1 MAHFITQRL
10 PGCVI
15 HLDAVTALQ
24 LGQSFVEA
32 TTKLDLGNAGFGVDM
47 TGNLN
52 GVGESHEETL
62 ALIRLDFHPHFLSA
76 GHVHFSDCV
85 ERPYIASH
93 TQ

>member
-1 MAHFITQRL
+1 
-10 PGCVI
+10 
-15 HLDAVTALQ
+15 
-24 LGQSFVEA
+24 
-32 TTKLDLGNAGFGVDM
+32 
-47 TGNLN
+47 
-52 GVGESHEETL
+52 VGESHEETL